1 MEWAKISQ
9 QKALEVRMDKINQQ
23 AKDDK
28 KLSKN
33 DIFTIIAYQQQKK
46 SNILPKNVQKYMDEN
61 ANDIS
66 KDLTVDGTTTLL
78 EEYGKY
84 LENNPGLT
92 INGKTLKDYGVGI
105 AKVGKYG
112 GKGITAVGFASGMY
126 TDISEDNK
134 TVGEAV
140 AHNSLTTGVGIG
152 TAAGT
157 MAITAALVSNPGGWA
172 VLGGLAVG
180 TVLTYG
186 AEWAYK
192 NNWLGIKT
200 GTDWVGRNVL
210 DPAFDRVKHIYS
222 IEKGKLEIGNILI
235 SEGYNKVKN
244 HGKKIMKDDI
254 VPSVMNGMNAGMSKV
269 NKIKGNTEST

>member
-222 IEKGKLEIGNILI
+222 IEKGKL
-235 SEGYNKVKN
+235 
-244 HGKKIMKDDI
+244 
-254 VPSVMNGMNAGMSKV
+254 
-269 NKIKGNTEST
+269 

>member
-105 AKVGKYG
+105 ARAGKYG
-112 GKGITAVGFASGMY
+112 GNVMGGIGFGIGVYSDITQDHKTA
-126 TDISEDNK
+126 
-134 TVGEAV
+134 GEAV
-140 AHNSLTTGVGIG
+140 AHNGLTTGVGAGAGLITG
-152 TAAGT
+152 TA
-157 MAITAALVSNPGGWA
+157 ITILATNPGGWA
-172 VLGGLAVG
+172 VLGGIAAG
-180 TVLTYG
+180 TVATY
-186 AEWAYK
+186 AVEQAYK
-192 NNWLGIKT
+192 HNFLGLKQEQIGWAKCI
-200 GTDWVGRNVL
+200 R
-210 DPAFDRVKHIYS
+210 PS
-222 IEKGKLEIGNILI
+222 I
-235 SEGYNKVKN
+235 
-244 HGKKIMKDDI
+244 
-254 VPSVMNGMNAGMSKV
+254 
-269 NKIKGNTEST
+269 